1 MPDSKAP
8 YKEAMSAL
16 ESHIQEYFQRNKTAY
31 SYGDWFEPLYFDLCE
46 YVGRKGKRIRP
57 LLLMACYQAFG
68 GRKSLTDPSVLTAA
82 MSVELLHS
90 FILMHDDIIDRS
102 EIRRGLPTFHKL
114 AQRRLEPLE
123 SSARQGE
130 SLSIVIGDM
139 VFAMSLEALMDAD
152 FDPELKVQ
160 AQKKFLRYATD
171 TGAGEILDILLGV
184 RDISRVNEE
193 EIEEMYYLKT
203 TRYTFEAPCVLGA
216 TLAGASKEQLQALT
230 DFVRPIGL
238 AFQIDND
245 LKEFRYLDGDLSG
258 LPTDLLEGKK
268 TLLIH
273 EAYDALSE
281 VDRNFLQM
289 CLGSERKTESTLIK
303 IYDLVRKSGAMELL
317 SRRTSELFEEAE
329 STLTN
334 GVLNDDQTEAL
345 RKVVGGIRSQIQV
358 TG

>member
-1 MPDSKAP
+1 MPDTQAP
-8 YKEAMSAL
+8 YKEAMSLL
-16 ESHIQEYFQRNKTAY
+16 ESHIQEYFQRNKSAY

-57 LLLMACYQAFG
+57 LLLMACYKAFG
-68 GRKSLTDPSVLTAA
+68 GQKPLADSSVLTAA

-114 AQRRLEPLE
+114 AQRRMEPLE

-130 SLSIVIGDM
+130 SLSIVMGDM
-139 VFAMSLEALMDAD
+139 VFAMSLEALMDTD
-152 FDPELKVQ
+152 FDPELKVLS
-160 AQKKFLRYATD
+160 QKKFLRYATD
-171 TGAGEILDILLGV
+171 TGAGEILDILLGT
-184 RDISRVNEE
+184 RDISRVSQE

-230 DFVRPIGL
+230 DFVRPLGL
-238 AFQIDND
+238 AFQIGND
-245 LKEFRYLDGDLSG
+245 LREFRYLDGDLTG

-273 EAYDALSE
+273 EAYEALSE
-281 VDRNFLQM
+281 VDRSFLQM

-303 IYDLVRKSGAMELL
+303 IHDLVRKSGALDRL
-317 SRRTSELFEEAE
+317 NRLASEHFDEAE
-329 STLTN
+329 STLN
-334 GVLNDDQTEAL
+334 EGVLTDEQSEVL
-345 RKVVGGIRSQIQV
+345 RNVIGGIRAQIKV
-358 TG
+358 A